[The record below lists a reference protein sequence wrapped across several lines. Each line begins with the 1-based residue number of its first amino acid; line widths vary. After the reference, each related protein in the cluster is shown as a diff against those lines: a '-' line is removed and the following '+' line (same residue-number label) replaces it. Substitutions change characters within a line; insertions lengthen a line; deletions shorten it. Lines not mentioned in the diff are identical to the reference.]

1 MDEKIA
7 ILGAGISGLGAG
19 YQLMKAGFEP
29 VIFEKESFIGG
40 RMSSDRVDG
49 FTIDKGANTFPE
61 FHKNGDYAE
70 RFFAFEKKKWA
81 KYEAKRKLQKRF
93 IDGTVYQPNKVLT
106 SVSLSSKKFVLK

>member
-40 RMSSDRVDG
+40 RMSFRSCG
-49 FTIDKGANTFPE
+49 
-61 FHKNGDYAE
+61 
-70 RFFAFEKKKWA
+70 W
-81 KYEAKRKLQKRF
+81 
-93 IDGTVYQPNKVLT
+93 VYH
-106 SVSLSSKKFVLK
+106 